1 MNNDKLSIDITRK
14 EPVMGTSAPKVT
26 SVTWNPDD
34 SASRSADIAL
44 ARQKAF
50 EEHQE
55 YLKSLTPEEKRLRS
69 IETRLEVIENALK
82 QSV

>member
-1 MNNDKLSIDITRK
+1 MNNKLSIDIARK
-14 EPVMGTSAPKVT
+14 EAVTGTSAPKVN
-26 SVTWNPDD
+26 SVTWNPED

-55 YLKSLTPEEKRLRS
+55 YLKSLTPEEQRLRA
-69 IETRLEVIENALK
+69 IEARLDKLEGNA
-82 QSV
+82 